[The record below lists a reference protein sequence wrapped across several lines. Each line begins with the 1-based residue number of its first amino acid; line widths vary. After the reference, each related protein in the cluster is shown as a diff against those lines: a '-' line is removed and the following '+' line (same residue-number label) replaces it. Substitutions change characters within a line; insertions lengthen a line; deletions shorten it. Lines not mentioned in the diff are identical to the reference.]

1 MLHCRMPCRNAECY
15 IVECRN
21 AECYRSALQSSILQ
35 VIAFRHSAFYSV
47 VERYPCRALYECIRS
62 VPSSEF
68 GVPSSE
74 FRVRSSEFGVPSSE
88 FGVPSSEFGVPE
100 CSFFYFPEFP
110 EFRSSGSKFGEVKSE
125 KIKNWGVNK
134 EVLPEKTTQTLPEGT
149 WNLLTYLPLRLKV

>member
-74 FRVRSSEFGVPSSE
+74 FRVRSSEFGVRSSE
-88 FGVPSSEFGVPE
+88 FGVRSSGVFFFLFSGVPGVPE
-100 CSFFYFPEFP
+100 FWVEVR
-110 EFRSSGSKFGEVKSE
+110 RSKKR
-125 KIKNWGVNK
+125 KN
-134 EVLPEKTTQTLPEGT
+134 
-149 WNLLTYLPLRLKV
+149 